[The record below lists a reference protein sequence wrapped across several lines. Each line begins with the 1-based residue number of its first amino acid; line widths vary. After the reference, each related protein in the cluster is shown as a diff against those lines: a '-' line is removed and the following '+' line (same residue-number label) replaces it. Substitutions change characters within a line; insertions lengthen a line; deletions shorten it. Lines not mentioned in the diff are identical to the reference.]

1 MESTFTKN
9 FSLDGQNTSRLS
21 CKTCE
26 NLVKSM
32 SKIHLRKYNDQSHK
46 IDPILVFCACFLQA
60 SFHFILFS
68 LL

>member
-1 MESTFTKN
+1 MESIFTKN

-32 SKIHLRKYNDQSHK
+32 SKIHLRKHNDQSHN
-46 IDPILVFCACFLQA
+46 IHPILVFCAYFLQA

-68 LL
+68 MK